1 MQEREAEARQNAD
14 PTGKGHT
21 TGFMT
26 TFGQEGEQF
35 IRSLPP
41 PLQQKYRVR
50 LAGYTRSYS
59 LAGANFEHKA
69 RRGYEDGQLTIY
81 QDQLLPAVT
90 ADPDSYDA
98 RYQELS
104 ERVNRTG
111 MLPHEKALFLERAE
125 LNMMKARIDGL
136 ARLERNDEA
145 QELGRV
151 YGEKLKNLRTLAPR
165 SDINAAK
172 EAIAGIE
179 SGGRYDALGPVIA
192 KTGDRAYGKYQV
204 MGENV
209 GPWTQRWLGR
219 RLTPEEFLA
228 NPQAQD
234 QVFEGQF
241 GEYTRKY
248 GPEGAARAWFA
259 GEKGMNNPAARDPL
273 GTTVASYARQFRSAY
288 QREGGGA
295 AAGPAAAPTTGA
307 AAEGS
312 PPDYPNRPLASGVNP
327 DLMRVVDRAARDN
340 PGLFGIPG
348 EVEREGVVAGVRT
361 PEQQREMVRRGWSQ
375 TEKSAHVSARALD
388 LWPVNPKTGKLDAD
402 YEEGYG
408 KIAAAMRK
416 AAADEGVAV
425 QWGGDWKGFVDRPHW
440 QLAPVPEGSRGAAS
454 ESGVRYAAAA
464 PATMTDA
471 TMTDAVVADAGA
483 NVVPLP
489 RPRPPDG
496 PTTTEPP
503 LQPPPV
509 APPGQRARAIP
520 AGATPMEIYAIGAID
535 KAAID
540 RAKLENE
547 ARKAAD
553 AESKK
558 QGEDMLKEAFTRADP
573 NRPEGTPPLTREF
586 VESARPYISPSEY
599 KGLLSALAPP
609 EPDKVADHPDAILD
623 LAGKVDRADPDEFI
637 KDASAYVRDGKLK
650 TETFRTMVN
659 QNRSARKDD
668 MPKSPYKTGY
678 EFIDKTLNPGLFSD
692 PTANAI
698 ARAAQANALAEYDVW
713 SRANPN
719 AGYGPTMEEAQN
731 IIRRTQIMPF
741 SEIRLSL
748 GRSRYFA
755 DKMPQQVTIDDVK
768 KADAQLRQDIL
779 SGNLTPEQQA
789 FEARRLNDWTHTIEG
804 EERLKLQQ
812 LQRQPSGQRRQ
823 QP

>member
-1 MQEREAEARQNAD
+1 
-14 PTGKGHT
+14 
-21 TGFMT
+21 
-26 TFGQEGEQF
+26 
-35 IRSLPP
+35 
-41 PLQQKYRVR
+41 
-50 LAGYTRSYS
+50 
-59 LAGANFEHKA
+59 
-69 RRGYEDGQLTIY
+69 
-81 QDQLLPAVT
+81 
-90 ADPDSYDA
+90 
-98 RYQELS
+98 
-104 ERVNRTG
+104 
-111 MLPHEKALFLERAE
+111 
-125 LNMMKARIDGL
+125 
-136 ARLERNDEA
+136 
-145 QELGRV
+145 
-151 YGEKLKNLRTLAPR
+151 
-165 SDINAAK
+165 
-172 EAIAGIE
+172 
-179 SGGRYDALGPVIA
+179 
-192 KTGDRAYGKYQV
+192 
-204 MGENV
+204 
-209 GPWTQRWLGR
+209 
-219 RLTPEEFLA
+219 
-228 NPQAQD
+228 
-234 QVFEGQF
+234 VFEGQF

-248 GPEGAARAWFA
+248 GPEGATRAWFA
-259 GEKGMNNPAARDPL
+259 GEQGMNNPRARDPL
-273 GTTVASYARQFRSAY
+273 GTTVASYVQRFRTAY
-288 QREGGGA
+288 QQEGGSAGA
-295 AAGPAAAPTTGA
+295 GPSAAGPAATRPTA
-307 AAEGS
+307 AAGS
-312 PPDYPNRPLASGVNP
+312 PPDYPNRPLAHGVNP

-340 PGLFGIPG
+340 PGLFGVPG

-361 PEQQREMVRRGWSQ
+361 QAQQREMIARGWSRTMASQ
-375 TEKSAHVSARALD
+375 HVSARALD

-416 AAADEGVAV
+416 AAQDEGVAV

-440 QLAPVPEGSRGAAS
+440 QLAPVTEGSGAAR
-454 ESGVRYAAAA
+454 ESGARYAAVT

-471 TMTDAVVADAGA
+471 TVADEGT

-496 PTTTEPP
+496 PTTEPAATTEPP
-503 LQPPPV
+503 PTTAAQRPPV

-520 AGATPMEIYAIGAID
+520 AGATPMEIYAIEAID

-547 ARKAAD
+547 ARKAAQ
-553 AESKK
+553 AESK
-558 QGEDMLKEAFTRADP
+558 QRGEEGLKEAFTRADP

-586 VESARPYISPSEY
+586 VESIRPDISPAEY

-623 LAGKVDRADPDEFI
+623 LADKVDRTDPDEFM
-637 KDASAYVRDGKLK
+637 KDASAYVRQGKLK

-668 MPKSPYKTGY
+668 MPKSPYKSGY

-692 PTANAI
+692 PTANSI

-719 AGYGPTMEEAQN
+719 ADYQRTMEAAQD

-741 SEIRLSL
+741 SEIRLTL

-789 FEARRLNDWTHTIEG
+789 FEARRLNDWTRTIES